1 MEKLLKMLE
10 ALKPGVDFA
19 KENNLVGDHILDSLD
34 IVTLAA
40 QLCDEY
46 DIEITPLD
54 VVPENFRSAKAIY
67 ALVQR
72 LEEE

>member
-1 MEKLLKMLE
+1 MEELLNILR

-19 KENNLVGDHILDSLD
+19 GEDDLVGDHILDSLD

-40 QLCDEY
+40 ELCDRY

-54 VVPENFRSAKAIY
+54 VVPENFRSAAAIY
-67 ALVQR
+67 AMVQR
-72 LEEE
+72 LQEA